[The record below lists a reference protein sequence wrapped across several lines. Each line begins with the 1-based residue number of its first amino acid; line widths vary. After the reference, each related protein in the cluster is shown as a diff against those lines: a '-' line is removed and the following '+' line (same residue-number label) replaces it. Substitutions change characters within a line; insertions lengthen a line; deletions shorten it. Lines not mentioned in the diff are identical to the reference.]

1 MSGRARVAWNL
12 RRLRTARQMSQEALA
27 FDAEVDRTS
36 ISGIENE
43 DFNPSID
50 LLDRLAA
57 VLDIDVAE
65 FLREPRP
72 GDELP
77 PPLKRGRRSKK

>member
-12 RRLRTARQMSQEALA
+12 RRLRTVQQLSQEALA
-27 FDAEVDRTS
+27 FDANVDRTS

-43 DFNPSID
+43 AFNPSID

-57 VLDIDVAE
+57 VLRVDVSE
-65 FLREPRP
+65 FLLAIQA
-72 GDELP
+72 GDALP
-77 PPLKRGRRSKK
+77 APLKRGRRSKG

>member
-12 RRLRTARQMSQEALA
+12 KLMRTVRQVSQESLA
-27 FDAEVDRTS
+27 FDANVDRTA
-36 ISGIENE
+36 ISGIENGS
-43 DFNPSID
+43 FNPSID

-57 VLDIDVAE
+57 ALNVDVGE
-65 FLREPRP
+65 FLQEPKP

-77 PPLKRGRRSKK
+77 APLKRGRRPK